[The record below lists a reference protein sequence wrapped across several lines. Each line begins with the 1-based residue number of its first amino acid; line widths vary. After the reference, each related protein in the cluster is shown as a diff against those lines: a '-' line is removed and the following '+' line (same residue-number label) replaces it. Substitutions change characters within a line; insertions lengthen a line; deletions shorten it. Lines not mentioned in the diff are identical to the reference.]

1 MLAELMYQLIYFLCA
16 HPETG
21 VPCQRYLRTNHDFF
35 ATHAAR
41 LPFLRPSL
49 LSEDNTELF
58 ILLSNQQSWFMKT
71 IAIEIKVASQT
82 RLRSS
87 MIRLLDLLYG
97 QQDQRSRHDHFQG
110 PCFKSLFLLYAI
122 SFLIFGKF
130 FTLIWLN
137 LVALLMRN
145 AESRP

>member
-110 PCFKSLFLLYAI
+110 PCLNHYSYCMQSLFL
-122 SFLIFGKF
+122 FLENF
-130 FTLIWLN
+130 
-137 LVALLMRN
+137 LL
-145 AESRP
+145 